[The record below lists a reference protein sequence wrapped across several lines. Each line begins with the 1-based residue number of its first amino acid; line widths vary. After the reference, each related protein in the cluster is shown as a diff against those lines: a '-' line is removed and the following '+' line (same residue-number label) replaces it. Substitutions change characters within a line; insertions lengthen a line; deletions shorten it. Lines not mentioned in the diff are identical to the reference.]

1 MRINLQKATRR
12 GRLFCCSLL
21 LIFSNGCRLF
31 QTAVEVPTQTVR
43 AVTPGL
49 QKKSLA
55 DPVEVQQQV
64 LRFAEEFSTR
74 ISLGVDQ
81 LQRGSNALERAEML
95 RWKIALNAEIYAI
108 ATGPNAVA
116 NLLDMTVFVTVMRTV
131 MEEHWQPKVF
141 GTSAQAL
148 VESCRNAETEVWHLA
163 RTVLKPP
170 QQAELRAAIQLW
182 HRQNP
187 DPENM
192 LAARALGFALRVTAA
207 SRVDAPKPESVFS
220 LLMMDPLAGMDPA
233 VREITQTRLL
243 AERALFVTQKMPT
256 LLRWQMELLS
266 VNTVAMPAVQQLVT
280 NAAQITSSVERFAAV
295 AEKLPAQVSAERAEI
310 LQALQAQEKE
320 VAALLNSGTQMSDS
334 LNTTLTTFD
343 ALMKRFGV
351 GESNN
356 AATPTTNAAPF
367 RILDYAQTAAQLEA
381 TARQLTELLVT
392 LDRTIGSTNLAQ
404 LSAQVTPVVQQ
415 AQAGGKEVVDYAFGR
430 AALLVAV
437 VLAAACIYRFIISR
451 RFFSKTK
458 PL

>member
-1 MRINLQKATRR
+1 
-12 GRLFCCSLL
+12 
-21 LIFSNGCRLF
+21 
-31 QTAVEVPTQTVR
+31 
-43 AVTPGL
+43 
-49 QKKSLA
+49 
-55 DPVEVQQQV
+55 
-64 LRFAEEFSTR
+64 
-74 ISLGVDQ
+74 
-81 LQRGSNALERAEML
+81 
-95 RWKIALNAEIYAI
+95 
-108 ATGPNAVA
+108 
-116 NLLDMTVFVTVMRTV
+116 
-131 MEEHWQPKVF
+131 
-141 GTSAQAL
+141 
-148 VESCRNAETEVWHLA
+148 
-163 RTVLKPP
+163 
-170 QQAELRAAIQLW
+170 
-182 HRQNP
+182 
-187 DPENM
+187 
-192 LAARALGFALRVTAA
+192 
-207 SRVDAPKPESVFS
+207 VDAPKPESVLS
-220 LLMMDPLAGMDPA
+220 LLMVDPLAGMDPA